1 VNGFNGRGAT
11 PAICALL
18 IATLALS
25 WWGGLDRAAA
35 ARTHAAFERAL
46 VTFALARTLN
56 GVISVAQG
64 TELAFEPAGVGVVL
78 SAGQI
83 LDPLNDLVEQFSDL
97 TLLAVTSLGLQIM
110 LGEMFASVAVNVA
123 LSVAVVTSMIF
134 LWWRPT
140 RFKAVGPALLRLT
153 LAFLFL
159 RFAIALVTF
168 GTGLVDEHFLA
179 QREEAS
185 VAVLSQTSARAET
198 ADTTPVP
205 PGTSTDSVLERLNKF
220 IDDQRQAL
228 DIEGRLAGL
237 KASVE
242 TGVEQIINLIVVYII
257 ETLLLPLG
265 FLVVAW
271 AMVKSAWRRIT

>member
-1 VNGFNGRGAT
+1 VNASNGRLGAA
-11 PAICALL
+11 AISALL
-18 IATLALS
+18 VATLGLS
-25 WWGGLDRAAA
+25 WWGGLDRVAAQ
-35 ARTHAAFERAL
+35 RTHAAFERAL
-46 VTFALARTLN
+46 VTFALTRTLN

-78 SAGQI
+78 SAGEI

-110 LGEMFASVAVNVA
+110 LGEMFASVAVNIA
-123 LSVAVVTSMIF
+123 LSLAVAASLIL

-140 RFKAVGPALLRLT
+140 RFAAAGPALLRLT
-153 LAFLFL
+153 VAFIFL
-159 RFAIALVTF
+159 RFAIALATL
-168 GTGLVDEHFLA
+168 GTGFVDEHFLMA
-179 QREEAS
+179 REEAS
-185 VAVLSQTSARAET
+185 VAVLAQTSARAEK
-198 ADTTPVP
+198 ADTTPTP
-205 PGTSTDSVLERLNKF
+205 PGTTTDSVLERLNKF

-228 DIEGRLAGL
+228 DIEARLTAL

-271 AMVKSAWRRIT
+271 ALVKSAWRRIT